1 MTLARYLLGTLLL
14 AGGAQ
19 TALGQIYRCV
29 DPSGHSTYTNDK
41 EGKGTSKCSVVSR
54 EVSVVPAPP
63 APPVATARP
72 AAKAAGAGG
81 TAGQS
86 AGARSDGPAPRVEAS
101 TQRARDTDRRR
112 ILDDELRNAEKELAT
127 AKQNLVEQ
135 EAVRQG
141 DERNYQR
148 VLDRVKPFQDEVRRS
163 EENVAALRREIS
175 NLR

>member
-86 AGARSDGPAPRVEAS
+86 AGARSDGPAARVEAS